1 MIALSFSI
9 YQKEHVKIQILDDVD
24 HIHRF
29 FNYEFKK
36 KFVDDFLLLDLSDF
50 LNKTSVINAY
60 LDIENIDVEVT
71 TQLVYLINELP
82 SYEFAKN
89 SSDIDKT
96 ILLQKLADEGFTR
109 IPTNDQLRNLQKLCS
124 KNAVASFSVPGA
136 GKTTEA
142 LGFYAFHR
150 KSKSAKLLV
159 ISPIN
164 AFPSWDEQIAEC
176 FNNTLS
182 IARLRGTPSHIH
194 SIIESDPQF
203 LIINYDGLRSPEKF
217 LSIKNLIL
225 DNPDM
230 TIVLDESHKMKGPSI
245 SEILMGLAP
254 FINKKM
260 ILTGT
265 PMPQA
270 SSDLRSQFSF
280 LYPQEYVPY
289 DDQLVSTFDPLYVRT
304 TKEDLGLMPVIYKE
318 IPVQPYPY
326 FEEFYRT
333 YITKK
338 IEDGMSLED
347 ILQIKSFKRAVLRL
361 IKLLSNPISCD
372 EQIYQLDP
380 SLSTLISEEGY
391 GAKIDAV
398 IDRTNQLISKGEK
411 VLIWTS
417 FVINVEILAKSFGDK
432 AVFIHGGV
440 SSSKSES
447 EEFDDMDTRESRI
460 KRFKEDSDCMVLVAN
475 PAAAAESIS
484 LHEQCNYALYLDRTY
499 NAGQFLQSQDRIHRL
514 IDKDREQQKYIE
526 VYYLA
531 LPGCVD
537 EKVHD
542 ALNRKIDNMANFL
555 NDPSLVSLQ
564 GFNFDS
570 DAFEDDNPMDRIDSE
585 EFYPIHN
592 G

>member
-1 MIALSFSI
+1 
-9 YQKEHVKIQILDDVD
+9 
-24 HIHRF
+24 
-29 FNYEFKK
+29 
-36 KFVDDFLLLDLSDF
+36 
-50 LNKTSVINAY
+50 
-60 LDIENIDVEVT
+60 
-71 TQLVYLINELP
+71 
-82 SYEFAKN
+82 
-89 SSDIDKT
+89 
-96 ILLQKLADEGFTR
+96 
-109 IPTNDQLRNLQKLCS
+109 
-124 KNAVASFSVPGA
+124 
-136 GKTTEA
+136 
-142 LGFYAFHR
+142 
-150 KSKSAKLLV
+150 
-159 ISPIN
+159 
-164 AFPSWDEQIAEC
+164 
-176 FNNTLS
+176 
-182 IARLRGTPSHIH
+182 
-194 SIIESDPQF
+194 
-203 LIINYDGLRSPEKF
+203 
-217 LSIKNLIL
+217 
-225 DNPDM
+225 
-230 TIVLDESHKMKGPSI
+230 MKGPSI

-270 SSDLRSQFSF
+270 SSDLRSQFLF

-326 FEEFYRT
+326 FEDFYRT

-432 AVFIHGGV
+432 AVFIHGGI

-531 LPGCVD
+531 LPDCVD

-585 EFYPIHN
+585 EFYSIDN